1 MKKKHIGADKHRRLL
16 FGGDGCTHVYDLY
29 EYAFRSTSK

>member
-1 MKKKHIGADKHRRLL
+1 MKKKHIGADKHRIAIW
-16 FGGDGCTHVYDLY
+16 GDGCTHVYDLY